1 MSFKQEIEKL
11 THVNYGKWSFIVKAW
26 ATTEN
31 IDLEEPG
38 EKDSKVAFF
47 LATAVSDEVIPTIS
61 NLKTG
66 KEMWEKLQETYAIST
81 ENQTFDLLVN
91 LFSVT
96 KGTNEKMNQYI
107 ARVKGLYNQVNNS
120 AIKDEGRKCLL
131 NDKLLVVAIV
141 RGLPAELQGEFRR
154 WEKSTLSLGAIE
166 NKLVAEEY
174 CLTNYILQTTA
185 KSGDKRKEK
194 KELTCYWC
202 KEKGHIKRDCVK
214 FKNRKETNLAE
225 CFFSGRNQWN
235 WVVDSGASFH
245 IISNMDLIH
254 EFEEYHEEILV
265 ANGSTMIAV
274 GKGTVNL
281 EIGGKFLMLKECLF
295 IPEVSR
301 NIISVSQLNNDNYQV
316 YFSKNYCSI
325 EKNGEK
331 LNLTGDNGIFVF
343 DSRPIAMLS
352 VDKEIIHQRFGHPG
366 RDASLKIGIEPIE
379 VCKGCLE
386 GEHSSKVFRKN
397 KIMKNNTSKCLE
409 LLHMDICGPIPVS
422 GIDGSR
428 YILCIMDDFSR
439 YSEVFFLIR
448 KNEAVKKFV
457 EYKAKYENMLNINIL
472 AIKTDNGGEFCSNE
486 FVNYLETQGIE
497 KRTITP
503 YANQQNGK
511 AERLNRTIMKK
522 ARALMFHNDSNVELW
537 TYAVECANFLRNNTY
552 SKAVNAIPSALFGL
566 PQVDCKLFRVWGC
579 KAYVRIP
586 PETRNK
592 LEKQSK
598 QMIFIGYA
606 PRQGGYKFLDP
617 MTKKVT
623 ISCNAIFDEKHSI
636 TISEGNRVKIEKMFI
651 EFLPQEMLTQIPK
664 VAAQKEKEMPVE
676 RTNVNQQERV
686 SNKITEQKEIVAE
699 TMNEN
704 YCKTRID
711 SDGDEILVG
720 DSSDEEIS
728 LYQQFKR
735 IEEGMDLGERKR
747 KKIVKMNLLVSK
759 VPASVKQAME
769 SKNKKLWRSAMEE
782 EMNSMIENE
791 VWTLV
796 DLPEGKKLTKTK
808 WVFDEK
814 KAADGSIERYKARLC
829 AKGCSQDRK
838 ST

>member
-1 MSFKQEIEKL
+1 M
-11 THVNYGKWSFIVKAW
+11 
-26 ATTEN
+26 
-31 IDLEEPG
+31 
-38 EKDSKVAFF
+38 
-47 LATAVSDEVIPTIS
+47 
-61 NLKTG
+61 
-66 KEMWEKLQETYAIST
+66 
-81 ENQTFDLLVN
+81 
-91 LFSVT
+91 
-96 KGTNEKMNQYI
+96 
-107 ARVKGLYNQVNNS
+107 
-120 AIKDEGRKCLL
+120 
-131 NDKLLVVAIV
+131 
-141 RGLPAELQGEFRR
+141 
-154 WEKSTLSLGAIE
+154 
-166 NKLVAEEY
+166 
-174 CLTNYILQTTA
+174 
-185 KSGDKRKEK
+185 
-194 KELTCYWC
+194 
-202 KEKGHIKRDCVK
+202 
-214 FKNRKETNLAE
+214 
-225 CFFSGRNQWN
+225 
-235 WVVDSGASFH
+235 
-245 IISNMDLIH
+245 
-254 EFEEYHEEILV
+254 
-265 ANGSTMIAV
+265 
-274 GKGTVNL
+274 
-281 EIGGKFLMLKECLF
+281 
-295 IPEVSR
+295 
-301 NIISVSQLNNDNYQV
+301 
-316 YFSKNYCSI
+316 
-325 EKNGEK
+325 
-331 LNLTGDNGIFVF
+331 
-343 DSRPIAMLS
+343 
-352 VDKEIIHQRFGHPG
+352 
-366 RDASLKIGIEPIE
+366 
-379 VCKGCLE
+379 
-386 GEHSSKVFRKN
+386 
-397 KIMKNNTSKCLE
+397 
-409 LLHMDICGPIPVS
+409 
-422 GIDGSR
+422 
-428 YILCIMDDFSR
+428 
-439 YSEVFFLIR
+439 
-448 KNEAVKKFV
+448 
-457 EYKAKYENMLNINIL
+457 
-472 AIKTDNGGEFCSNE
+472 
-486 FVNYLETQGIE
+486 NYLETQGIE

-503 YANQQNGK
+503 YAHQQNGK

-769 SKNKKLWRSAMEE
+769 SKNKKLWR
-782 EMNSMIENE
+782 
-791 VWTLV
+791 
-796 DLPEGKKLTKTK
+796 
-808 WVFDEK
+808 
-814 KAADGSIERYKARLC
+814 
-829 AKGCSQDRK
+829 
-838 ST
+838 